1 MEAEMAELRFTTE
14 NRTGVVIAAFE
25 GSIHMGG
32 GDVVLKES
40 VRKLIDEG
48 MKKVVLDLSRV
59 TAIDS
64 VGIGQLVGLAVSARR
79 QGGEIRLAALT
90 KKIRDLMEIVRL
102 NTVFSCHDSVDDAV
116 RAFRG

>member
-1 MEAEMAELRFTTE
+1 MAELKFTME
-14 NRTGVVIAAFE
+14 NKGDIAVIVFE

-32 GDVVLKES
+32 GDLILKDA
-40 VRKLIDEG
+40 VRNLIDG
-48 MKKVVLDLSRV
+48 GTKKLVLDLSKV
-59 TAIDS
+59 TTIDS
-64 VGIGQLVGLAVSARR
+64 VGIGQLVGLAASARK

-102 NTVFSCHDSVDDAV
+102 NTVFSCHDTVDDAV